1 MPEPEDLK
9 LLVESLMPLVDR
21 GMKVS
26 ESELRDK
33 FGLADPK
40 EDEAM
45 LQPLTVMEAAA
56 LPQPLALNRQQGQR
70 LAINRIQQPSEQA
83 IDQLTE
89 EAMSDWVEV
98 GGEDFMDPILELA
111 KEATS
116 FEEFNEKLL
125 ELHSEQSIRAIYSQ
139 FTYNMAKMMF
149 QARGLGDSQDA

>member
-1 MPEPEDLK
+1 MCRRPIPRLYPGAGPEDLK

-45 LQPLTVMEAAA
+45 LQPLTVMGCRLAAA
-56 LPQPLALNRQQGQR
+56 AGPNRQQGQR

-89 EAMSDWVEV
+89 AMSDWVEV

-111 KEATS
+111 KKPPHLRS
-116 FEEFNEKLL
+116 SMKSCL
-125 ELHSEQSIRAIYSQ
+125 SCIQSNPS
-139 FTYNMAKMMF
+139 
-149 QARGLGDSQDA
+149 GLSTRSSLTTWPR